1 MDMPTAT
8 VRDRLIILHRLLTKE
23 MIRNA
28 RENAVKILKEIAAEA
43 KLLKSG
49 EQVPDAP
56 TANPKIRL
64 IYWNELFER
73 ARGYGEIDIAMHML
87 RELRKES
94 QLCQ

>member
-1 MDMPTAT
+1 VETPTAD
-8 VRDRLIILHRLLTKE
+8 VAGRLIILHRLLTKE

-49 EQVPDAP
+49 DEVPDAP

-87 RELRKES
+87 REIRKES
-94 QLCQ
+94 QQCK